1 MDGNIGT
8 PKPKANPN
16 IDTMHHGH
24 TFKAP
29 EHKIDL
35 HLRSMVVLGIPTLW
49 NNIPRRLKGCSYP
62 RYENIVI
69 NRSTK
74 HTLKMQTLWR
84 IDLGGEVKIMP

>member
-35 HLRSMVVLGIPTLW
+35 HLRSMVVLGIPTL
-49 NNIPRRLKGCSYP
+49 
-62 RYENIVI
+62 
-69 NRSTK
+69 
-74 HTLKMQTLWR
+74 
-84 IDLGGEVKIMP
+84 